1 MFSNFFCAFS
11 STVDW
16 KQQIFWQSNPMLQ
29 IKIIVFQFRFIVV
42 LPNASGFSSALCVR
56 TQVPLTRSF
65 FLRKDHHQSFIITCE
80 KKNFRKPRNWEIEFL
95 SQVREKS
102 FFFFLFP
109 EDFLGWVRFCTWIVI
124 RKEIVREIENDE
136 KIKKIKN
143 CFSLTWQEDLF
154 PACRI
159 L

>member
-1 MFSNFFCAFS
+1 
-11 STVDW
+11 
-16 KQQIFWQSNPMLQ
+16 MLQ

-65 FLRKDHHQSFIITCE
+65 FLRKDHQSVIITCE
-80 KKNFRKPRNWEIEFL
+80 RKNFRKPRNREIEFH
-95 SQVREKS
+95 KS
-102 FFFFLFP
+102 ERNYFFFLFFRKI
-109 EDFLGWVRFCTWIVI
+109 FLGWVRFCIWIVI

-136 KIKKIKN
+136 KIKNKN
-143 CFSLTWQEDLF
+143 CFSLTWQEDPF